1 MPDITVEEFAQDVGV
16 SVKRIQE
23 QLVEAGLSNKN
34 AEDVISDVEKSKL
47 LSFLRKKHGKDSGDG
62 PRKITL
68 RRKTISELKVPVAS
82 QGRAKPRSKTVS
94 IEFRKRRTYAKRS
107 DLTDT
112 AKEEKKVKASE
123 EKIQEPEIE
132 SSEAKNDELP
142 IKKEVADNKPERVV
156 DVVQKPEENETIN
169 QENLLQGKN
178 EVKSMPIQNLPESEV
193 KKVTTKDKK
202 KKKEQVHHKRE
213 ELHVTS
219 KTSGKRRK
227 KTYIKPVIPQQKNKQ
242 HGFEKPTA
250 PIVREVEIPEN
261 ISVSELGQR
270 MSVKGSEVVKILMGL
285 GTMTT
290 INQIIDQETA
300 ILVVEEIGHN
310 GIALKEENIEED
322 LANLIQ
328 YKDKPKTRPAV
339 ITVMGHVDHGKTTL
353 LDFIRKTKVV
363 DGEAGGI
370 TQHIGAYEV
379 ETSKGKLTFID
390 TPGHAA
396 FSSMRARGANT
407 TDIVVLVVAA
417 NDGIKPQTEEAIN
430 HAKAADVSIVVAINK
445 IDLDGA
451 DPDKVKGDLAALDLT
466 PDDWGGNTQMVP
478 VSAIK
483 GDGIED
489 LLERIALEA
498 EILEL
503 KANYEGAAQ
512 GVVIESELDK
522 FKGSVSTFLIQ
533 NGTLK
538 VGDLVVSGNA
548 MGKIKSIVNSD
559 GNKIK
564 QAGPSA
570 AVEVLGLNSVPTA
583 GDQFQVVKN
592 DKQAREISEYRT
604 SKEKEKK
611 LLKQK
616 DESVGDLFETLGQ
629 ETKKVLNV
637 IVKTDV
643 GGTCEAVVAALH
655 DLGNDKA
662 KVKLVSSGVGGISES
677 DANLAVAVESII
689 LGFNVRADNAAK
701 KIIEEE
707 NIPLSYHSIIY
718 ELLDDVKARM
728 SGLLDPIIK
737 EEILGTSEVLE
748 VFNSPKFGQVAGC
761 NVIEGNVLR
770 NKPVRVLRDDIVIF
784 EGELNSLRRFK
795 EDVNEVKNGNECGMG
810 IKNYKDIKPGDK
822 IEVFDRKEEA
832 QQI

>member
-1 MPDITVEEFAQDVGV
+1 
-16 SVKRIQE
+16 
-23 QLVEAGLSNKN
+23 
-34 AEDVISDVEKSKL
+34 
-47 LSFLRKKHGKDSGDG
+47 
-62 PRKITL
+62 
-68 RRKTISELKVPVAS
+68 
-82 QGRAKPRSKTVS
+82 
-94 IEFRKRRTYAKRS
+94 
-107 DLTDT
+107 
-112 AKEEKKVKASE
+112 
-123 EKIQEPEIE
+123 
-132 SSEAKNDELP
+132 
-142 IKKEVADNKPERVV
+142 
-156 DVVQKPEENETIN
+156 
-169 QENLLQGKN
+169 
-178 EVKSMPIQNLPESEV
+178 
-193 KKVTTKDKK
+193 
-202 KKKEQVHHKRE
+202 
-213 ELHVTS
+213 
-219 KTSGKRRK
+219 
-227 KTYIKPVIPQQKNKQ
+227 
-242 HGFEKPTA
+242 
-250 PIVREVEIPEN
+250 
-261 ISVSELGQR
+261 
-270 MSVKGSEVVKILMGL
+270 
-285 GTMTT
+285 
-290 INQIIDQETA
+290 
-300 ILVVEEIGHN
+300 
-310 GIALKEENIEED
+310 
-322 LANLIQ
+322 
-328 YKDKPKTRPAV
+328 
-339 ITVMGHVDHGKTTL
+339 VDHGKTTL

>member
-1 MPDITVEEFAQDVGV
+1 MTLTVKDFAKTLKISDKALIERMQKAGLEHSKSSDEVTASDKQALLKSLKGFKSSSKSVTSESGV
-16 SVKRIQE
+16 KVTSKGKASSIKSSNKSYSDNIEAKRAQASEQLKEQQVKREEQLKAAKQNQE
-23 QLVEAGLSNKN
+23 QKKKQVRQPKTQTKENPIDIKDQLSSAVN
-34 AEDVISDVEKSKL
+34 A
-47 LSFLRKKHGKDSGDG
+47 
-62 PRKITL
+62 
-68 RRKTISELKVPVAS
+68 
-82 QGRAKPRSKTVS
+82 
-94 IEFRKRRTYAKRS
+94 Y
-107 DLTDT
+107 
-112 AKEEKKVKASE
+112 
-123 EKIQEPEIE
+123 
-132 SSEAKNDELP
+132 
-142 IKKEVADNKPERVV
+142 
-156 DVVQKPEENETIN
+156 
-169 QENLLQGKN
+169 
-178 EVKSMPIQNLPESEV
+178 
-193 KKVTTKDKK
+193 
-202 KKKEQVHHKRE
+202 KKKEGSPTEEKHQFEVPSEFIKKDIEVPETIQVG
-213 ELHVTS
+213 ELA
-219 KTSGKRRK
+219 KLM
-227 KTYIKPVIPQQKNKQ
+227 
-242 HGFEKPTA
+242 A
-250 PIVREVEIPEN
+250 
-261 ISVSELGQR
+261 
-270 MSVKGSEVVKILMGL
+270 VKGGEVVKNLMSL
-285 GTMTT
+285 GVVAT
-290 INQIIDQETA
+290 INDVIDQETA

-310 GIALKEENIEED
+310 GIAIQLDNIEED

-328 YKDKPKTRPAV
+328 YEGKPKTRPAV

-379 ETSKGKLTFID
+379 DTTKGKLTFID

-430 HAKAADVSIVVAINK
+430 HAKAAGVSIVVAINK

-451 DPDKVKGDLAALDLT
+451 DIDKVKGDLAAKDLT
-466 PDDWGGNTQMVP
+466 PEDWGGNIQMVP
-478 VSAIK
+478 ISALK
-483 GDGIED
+483 GDGIDD

-503 KANYEGAAQ
+503 KAHYEGSAQ

-522 FKGSVSTFLIQ
+522 FRGSVSTFLIQ

-538 VGDLVVSGNA
+538 IGDLVVSGNA
-548 MGKIKSIVNSD
+548 IGKIKSIVDSD

-564 QAGPSA
+564 TAMPSA
-570 AVEVLGLNSVPTA
+570 AVEVLGLNLVPNA
-583 GDQFQVVKN
+583 GDHFQVVKN
-592 DKQAREISEYRT
+592 EKQAREIAEYRVT
-604 SKEKEKK
+604 KEKEKK

-616 DESVGDLFETLGQ
+616 DETAGDLFETLGQ
-629 ETKKVLNV
+629 DLKKVLNV
-637 IVKTDV
+637 IIKTDV
-643 GGTCEAVVAALH
+643 GGTCEAIVAALY
-655 DLGNDKA
+655 DLGTEKA
-662 KVKLVSSGVGGISES
+662 KVKIVSSGVGGISES
-677 DANLAVAVESII
+677 DANLAVAVDSII
-689 LGFNVRADNAAK
+689 IGFNVRADNTAK
-701 KIIEEE
+701 KIIESES
-707 NIPLSYHSIIY
+707 IPLSYHSIIY
-718 ELLDDVKARM
+718 ELIDDVKARM

-737 EEILGTSEVLE
+737 EEIVGTAEVLE

-832 QQI
+832 QEI

>member
-1 MPDITVEEFAQDVGV
+1 MAITVKDFAKTLKISD
-16 SVKRIQE
+16 KA
-23 QLVEAGLSNKN
+23 LVDRMQKAGLSHSKASDEITASDKQALLKFLKGTKTQSKSVKSESGVTVTSKGKSSSAISSNKSY
-34 AEDVISDVEKSKL
+34 SDN
-47 LSFLRKKHGKDSGDG
+47 
-62 PRKITL
+62 
-68 RRKTISELKVPVAS
+68 
-82 QGRAKPRSKTVS
+82 
-94 IEFRKRRTYAKRS
+94 IEAKR
-107 DLTDT
+107 
-112 AKEEKKVKASE
+112 AAASE
-123 EKIQEPEIE
+123 Q
-132 SSEAKNDELP
+132 L
-142 IKKEVADNKPERVV
+142 
-156 DVVQKPEENETIN
+156 
-169 QENLLQGKN
+169 
-178 EVKSMPIQNLPESEV
+178 
-193 KKVTTKDKK
+193 
-202 KKKEQVHHKRE
+202 KEQQTKRE
-213 ELHVTS
+213 EQLKAATKQKQEQRNKFAKKNEEKQNTQPVNVKDQLS
-219 KTSGKRRK
+219 SAVSAYKRKEGSNFEDSQHQFEAPKELIK
-227 KTYIKPVIPQQKNKQ
+227 KDI
-242 HGFEKPTA
+242 
-250 PIVREVEIPEN
+250 EIPSN
-261 ISVSELGQR
+261 IQVGELAKL
-270 MSVKGSEVVKILMGL
+270 MAVKGGEVVKNLMSL
-285 GTMTT
+285 GVIATL
-290 INQIIDQETA
+290 NDFIDQETA

-310 GIALKEENIEED
+310 GIAIEEEDLEED

-328 YKDKPKTRPAV
+328 YKDEPKSRPAV

-430 HAKAADVSIVVAINK
+430 HAKAAGVSIVVAINK

-451 DPDKVKGDLAALDLT
+451 DAEKVKGDLAAKDLS

-478 VSAIK
+478 VSALK
-483 GDGIED
+483 GDGVDD

-498 EILEL
+498 EILVL
-503 KANYEGAAQ
+503 KAHYDGAAQ

-522 FKGSVSTFLIQ
+522 FRGAVSTFLIQ

-559 GNKIK
+559 GDKIK

-570 AVEVLGLNSVPTA
+570 AIEVLGLNSVPTA

-592 DKQAREISEYRT
+592 DKQAREIAEYRST
-604 SKEKEKK
+604 KEKEKK

-629 ETKKVLNV
+629 EAKKVLNV

-643 GGTCEAVVAALH
+643 GGTCEAILAALH
-655 DLGNDKA
+655 DLGNEKA
-662 KVKLVSSGVGGISES
+662 KVKIVSSGVGGISES

-701 KIIEEE
+701 KIIEDEV
-707 NIPLSYHSIIY
+707 IPLSYHSIIY

-737 EEILGTSEVLE
+737 EEIVGTAEVLE

-810 IKNYKDIKPGDK
+810 IKNYKDIKVGDK

-832 QQI
+832 QTI

>member
-1 MPDITVEEFAQDVGV
+1 MAITVKDFAKTLKISDKALIDRMQ
-16 SVKRIQE
+16 K
-23 QLVEAGLSNKN
+23 AGLSH
-34 AEDVISDVEKSKL
+34 S
-47 LSFLRKKHGKDSGDG
+47 
-62 PRKITL
+62 
-68 RRKTISELKVPVAS
+68 
-82 QGRAKPRSKTVS
+82 
-94 IEFRKRRTYAKRS
+94 
-107 DLTDT
+107 
-112 AKEEKKVKASE
+112 KASD
-123 EKIQEPEIE
+123 EITA
-132 SSEAKNDELP
+132 SDKQA
-142 IKKEVADNKPERVV
+142 
-156 DVVQKPEENETIN
+156 
-169 QENLLQGKN
+169 LLKFLKGTKTQSKS
-178 EVKSMPIQNLPESEV
+178 VKSESG
-193 KKVTTKDKK
+193 VT
-202 KKKEQVHHKRE
+202 
-213 ELHVTS
+213 VTS
-219 KTSGKRRK
+219 KGKSSSAISTNKSYSDNIEAKRAAASEQLKEQQTKRVEQLKAATKQKQEQRNKFAKKNEEKQNTQPVNVKDQLSSAVSAYKRK
-227 KTYIKPVIPQQKNKQ
+227 EGSNFEDSQHQFEAPKELIKKDI
-242 HGFEKPTA
+242 
-250 PIVREVEIPEN
+250 EIPSN
-261 ISVSELGQR
+261 IQVGELAKL
-270 MSVKGSEVVKILMGL
+270 MAVKGGEVVKNLMSL
-285 GTMTT
+285 GVIATL
-290 INQIIDQETA
+290 NDFIDQETA

-310 GIALKEENIEED
+310 GIAIEEEDLEED

-328 YKDKPKTRPAV
+328 YKDEPKSRPAV

-430 HAKAADVSIVVAINK
+430 HAKAAGVSIVVAINK
-445 IDLDGA
+445 IDIDGA
-451 DPDKVKGDLAALDLT
+451 DAEKVKGDLAAKDLT

-478 VSAIK
+478 VSALK
-483 GDGIED
+483 GDGVDD

-503 KANYEGAAQ
+503 KAHYDGAAQ

-522 FKGSVSTFLIQ
+522 FRGAVSTFLIQ

-559 GNKIK
+559 GDKIK

-570 AVEVLGLNSVPTA
+570 AIEVLGLNSVPTA

-592 DKQAREISEYRT
+592 DKQAREIAEYRST
-604 SKEKEKK
+604 KEKEKK

-629 ETKKVLNV
+629 EAKKVLNV

-643 GGTCEAVVAALH
+643 GGTCEAILAALH
-655 DLGNDKA
+655 DLGNEKA
-662 KVKLVSSGVGGISES
+662 KVKIVSSGVGGISES

-701 KIIEEE
+701 KIIEDEV
-707 NIPLSYHSIIY
+707 IPLSYHSIIY

-737 EEILGTSEVLE
+737 EEIVGTAEVLE

-810 IKNYKDIKPGDK
+810 IKNYKDIKVGDK

-832 QQI
+832 QTI

>member
-1 MPDITVEEFAQDVGV
+1 MAITVKDFAKTLKISDQALIERMQKAGLSHSKGSDEVTPADKQALLKFLKGSKTQSKSIKSESGVTVTSKGKSSSSTTSNKSYSDNIEAKRAAASEQLKEEQT
-16 SVKRIQE
+16 KRQE
-23 QLVEAGLSNKN
+23 QLKAATKQKQEQRNKF
-34 AEDVISDVEKSKL
+34 A
-47 LSFLRKKHGKDSGDG
+47 KKN
-62 PRKITL
+62 
-68 RRKTISELKVPVAS
+68 
-82 QGRAKPRSKTVS
+82 
-94 IEFRKRRTYAKRS
+94 
-107 DLTDT
+107 
-112 AKEEKKVKASE
+112 EEKQNVKPVDV
-123 EKIQEPEIE
+123 KDQL
-132 SSEAKNDELP
+132 SSAVNAYKRKEGTNFDDTKHQFEAPKEF
-142 IKKEVADNKPERVV
+142 IKKDIEVPS
-156 DVVQKPEENETIN
+156 TI
-169 QENLLQGKN
+169 
-178 EVKSMPIQNLPESEV
+178 
-193 KKVTTKDKK
+193 
-202 KKKEQVHHKRE
+202 QVG
-213 ELHVTS
+213 ELA
-219 KTSGKRRK
+219 KLM
-227 KTYIKPVIPQQKNKQ
+227 
-242 HGFEKPTA
+242 A
-250 PIVREVEIPEN
+250 
-261 ISVSELGQR
+261 
-270 MSVKGSEVVKILMGL
+270 VKGGEVVKNLMSL
-285 GTMTT
+285 GVIATL
-290 INQIIDQETA
+290 NDFIDQETA

-310 GIALKEENIEED
+310 GIAVQEENIEED

-328 YKDKPKTRPAV
+328 YKDEPKTRPAV

-379 ETSKGKLTFID
+379 NTSKGKLTFID

-430 HAKAADVSIVVAINK
+430 HAKAAGVSIVVAINK

-451 DPDKVKGDLAALDLT
+451 DPEKVKGDLAAKDLT
-466 PDDWGGNTQMVP
+466 PDDWGGNIQMVP
-478 VSAIK
+478 VSALK
-483 GDGIED
+483 GDGVDD

-503 KANYEGAAQ
+503 KAHYEGAAQ

-522 FKGSVSTFLIQ
+522 FRGSVSTFLIQ

-538 VGDLVVSGNA
+538 TGDLVVSGNA
-548 MGKIKSIVNSD
+548 IGKIKSIVNSD

-564 QAGPSA
+564 HAGPSA

-583 GDQFQVVKN
+583 GDMFQVVKN
-592 DKQAREISEYRT
+592 EKQAREISEYRT
-604 SKEKEKK
+604 IKEKEKK

-629 ETKKVLNV
+629 EVKKVLNV

-643 GGTCEAVVAALH
+643 GGTCEAIIAALN

-662 KVKLVSSGVGGISES
+662 KVKIVSSGVGGITES

-689 LGFNVRADNAAK
+689 LGFNVRADNSAK
-701 KIIEEE
+701 KIIEDES
-707 NIPLSYHSIIY
+707 ISLSYHSIIY

-737 EEILGTSEVLE
+737 EEIVGTAEVLE

-822 IEVFDRKEEA
+822 IEVFDRKEVA
-832 QQI
+832 QTI